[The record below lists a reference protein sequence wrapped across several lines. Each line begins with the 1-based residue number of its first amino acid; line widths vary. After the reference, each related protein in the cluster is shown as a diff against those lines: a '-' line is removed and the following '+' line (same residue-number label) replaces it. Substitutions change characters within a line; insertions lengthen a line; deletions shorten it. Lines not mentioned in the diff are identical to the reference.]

1 MILARATALLR
12 MPIANAK
19 LVDVDRR
26 LATVDSSMENI
37 SFEFDAYFAFGHNM
51 LRLCLD
57 FGSPHHL

>member
-1 MILARATALLR
+1 MILARA
-12 MPIANAK
+12 IEDANAK
-19 LVDVDRR
+19 LGDVERR
-26 LATVDSSMENI
+26 LATADSSMENS

>member
-1 MILARATALLR
+1 MKLVWYDFGQSHS
-12 MPIANAK
+12 PIEDANAK

-26 LATVDSSMENI
+26 LATADSSM
-37 SFEFDAYFAFGHNM
+37 EFDAYFAFGHNM